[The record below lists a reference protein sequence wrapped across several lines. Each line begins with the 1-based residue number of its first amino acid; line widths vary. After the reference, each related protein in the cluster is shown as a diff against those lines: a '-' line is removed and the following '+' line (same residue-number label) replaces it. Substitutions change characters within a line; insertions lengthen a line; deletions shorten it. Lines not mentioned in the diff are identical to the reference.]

1 MKSSTILEVLS
12 IPVRDLV
19 NVVIVGRRP
28 KSRGK
33 MEVKNDWV
41 IYNHPR
47 PGIDRSARAY
57 GQNGVDFPRFPGDLY
72 LAQIPLGSG

>member
-1 MKSSTILEVLS
+1 
-12 IPVRDLV
+12 
-19 NVVIVGRRP
+19 
-28 KSRGK
+28 

-47 PGIDRSARAY
+47 PGIDWSAHAY